1 MKKVFCLLLA
11 AAMLMT
17 VFVGCGPTQRP
28 GNDTE
33 ETIPDDGRT
42 HLTFYAREF
51 EEWANA
57 HVKELL
63 ERFNQEQSDIYVTVK
78 FFTGDTYS
86 DALTV
91 ARENGKAPDV
101 YMLEYGSLTTHA
113 KNGYAAAL
121 NDLLPQEALDDL
133 LDNVRQMVTYK
144 DKIYAYP
151 WVLEPATLLFYRK
164 DIFEEL
170 SISTKEL
177 ETWDSILM
185 TVLPKIQKSSLMVG
199 ILPTL
204 QNYLAFLYQRGGTLY
219 TADGRGSALNTPEG
233 IAAMRL
239 QSSLYTQYGLP
250 FSFDFANRFR
260 TGEMPLAVADYTS
273 YNQLTVFAPEIKGQW
288 GVLPVPGTKREDGTV
303 DHTAAGTVTGCV
315 MLAQTEKEDAAWAF
329 MQWWT
334 SADIQTAY
342 GKELESVVGA
352 AARYNSANRLTME
365 RVQWSAD
372 MQRSLLAQSRY
383 VRAVPEV
390 PGGYFTSRH
399 FDFAFRNIAYDNEDV
414 RETLNDAVQDIDREI
429 LTKRRE
435 FGLEP

>member
-28 GNDTE
+28 GGDTE

-57 HVKELL
+57 HVKELV

-113 KNGYAAAL
+113 KIGYAAAL

-151 WVLEPATLLFYRK
+151 WVLEPATLLFYR
-164 DIFEEL
+164 
-170 SISTKEL
+170 
-177 ETWDSILM
+177 
-185 TVLPKIQKSSLMVG
+185 
-199 ILPTL
+199 
-204 QNYLAFLYQRGGTLY
+204 
-219 TADGRGSALNTPEG
+219 
-233 IAAMRL
+233 
-239 QSSLYTQYGLP
+239 
-250 FSFDFANRFR
+250 
-260 TGEMPLAVADYTS
+260 
-273 YNQLTVFAPEIKGQW
+273 
-288 GVLPVPGTKREDGTV
+288 
-303 DHTAAGTVTGCV
+303 
-315 MLAQTEKEDAAWAF
+315 
-329 MQWWT
+329 
-334 SADIQTAY
+334 
-342 GKELESVVGA
+342 
-352 AARYNSANRLTME
+352 
-365 RVQWSAD
+365 
-372 MQRSLLAQSRY
+372 
-383 VRAVPEV
+383 
-390 PGGYFTSRH
+390 
-399 FDFAFRNIAYDNEDV
+399 
-414 RETLNDAVQDIDREI
+414 
-429 LTKRRE
+429 
-435 FGLEP
+435 